1 MGELRL
7 TDLCWHFAP
16 DADEATRGALVQ
28 AFQHKDGF
36 QPPVGSPVRG
46 KSGRRYG
53 LLNTDGKVPFRIFV
67 KAYCENSIGSR
78 LRGMVG
84 RSAAKREFENAV
96 ALRQLGV
103 AVPRPLAVARD
114 QPRSQPRCCYL
125 CMEYV
130 EDARTLLELIAG
142 GEIRDGQWPALAE
155 AIARLLVDLASRG
168 AWHKDVQPANLLVQN
183 REPAGPPT
191 LMLVDVRHVAF
202 SKSPLPGA
210 LEHMLSTLCGFL
222 LAANIA
228 PPRVRAV
235 AEAIAKIDRQEQRAL
250 LARSI
255 DAVLERSRA
264 FAQAVLRRARRK
276 GRLPASAADT
286 FAGRYATADDAAN
299 YRDRRFA
306 RSGHGRKVDAA
317 EREIVERWLRDLP
330 LTGPVLDIP
339 CGAGRLLPILAAR
352 AGHAFGADVAPE
364 MIHLARQAAGE
375 AGVECSFLV
384 SDARRLPVADGTF
397 DLVMSMRLLHRIP
410 GRAERIEVLK
420 ELART
425 SRKWILFSFYNRR
438 SWRGLR
444 DRLRGRYGG
453 ETRRAVTGEVAE
465 AGMRVD
471 RFVAVGWLAR
481 QTLVFCSVNRMIV
494 EEGLGT

>member
-1 MGELRL
+1 M
-7 TDLCWHFAP
+7 TDLRWHFAP
-16 DADEATRGALVQ
+16 DADEATRGALVR
-28 AFQHKDGF
+28 AFQHKDCF
-36 QPPVGSPVRG
+36 ESPTCSPVRG

-67 KAYCENSIGSR
+67 KAYGENSIGSR
-78 LRGMVG
+78 LRGIIG
-84 RSAAKREFENAV
+84 RCAAKREFENAV

-114 QPRSQPRCCYL
+114 RSRSQPRCCYL

-155 AIARLLVDLASRG
+155 AVARLLVDLASRG
-168 AWHKDVQPANLLVQN
+168 VWHKDVRPANLIVRY

-202 SKSPLPGA
+202 SKAPLPDA

-222 LAANIA
+222 MAAGIA
-228 PPRVRAV
+228 PPQVRAI
-235 AEAIAKIDRQEQRAL
+235 AEAAARIDRREQRGL
-250 LARSI
+250 LTGST
-255 DAVLERSRA
+255 DAVLARGRA
-264 FAQAVLRRARRK
+264 FAQAFLRRARRK
-276 GRLPASAADT
+276 GRLPASAADA
-286 FAGRYATADDAAN
+286 FAARYATAEDAAN

-317 EREIVERWLRDLP
+317 EREIVEQWLRDLP
-330 LTGPVLDIP
+330 LSGPVLDIP

-352 AGHAFGADVAPE
+352 AGQTIGADVAPE
-364 MIHLARQAAGE
+364 MIHLARQAARE
-375 AGVECSFLV
+375 AGVACSLLAC
-384 SDARRLPVADGTF
+384 DARRLPVADGTF

-425 SRKWILFSFYNRR
+425 SRKWILF
-438 SWRGLR
+438 
-444 DRLRGRYGG
+444 
-453 ETRRAVTGEVAE
+453 
-465 AGMRVD
+465 
-471 RFVAVGWLAR
+471 
-481 QTLVFCSVNRMIV
+481 
-494 EEGLGT
+494 